1 MTDNRETNYEK
12 LFGTPERAAR
22 MLEES
27 CHLLYG
33 LRVDGWVAGA
43 GGPVFEKNADVDDCC
58 YSKLLEW
65 LKGDS

>member
-1 MTDNRETNYEK
+1 MASRFEV

-22 MLEES
+22 TLEES

-33 LRVDGWVAGA
+33 LRIDGWVSCAGC
-43 GGPVFEKNADVDDCC
+43 PVFAKNADVDDCC

-65 LKGDS
+65 LRGADE